1 MQCDGCGKIG
11 QNLWKFIITAF
22 NAHDMRTE
30 NPYSTPVADPTLAV
44 DPSAYAGTQLA
55 TLSQRFTGAF
65 VDGLISI
72 VAVAPVMVVLF
83 MMGAMN
89 QRGGMGPVASIAAG
103 LIVFV
108 LCMAIQ
114 YVPLKQSGQT
124 WGKKVAKTRIVTMDG
139 AQPSIGDLIGKRYAF
154 FQLIGIIP
162 VVGTIASLVNILMI
176 FKKDRRCL
184 HDMIAGT
191 QVIQVQQP

>member
-1 MQCDGCGKIG
+1 MS
-11 QNLWKFIITAF
+11 
-22 NAHDMRTE
+22 TE
-30 NPYSTPVADPTLAV
+30 NPYSTPVTDPTLAV

-55 TLSQRFTGAF
+55 TLGQRFLGAF

-72 VAVAPVMVVLF
+72 VAVAPVMGVLF
-83 MMGAMN
+83 AMGAMKA
-89 QRGGMGPVASIAAG
+89 GEGMGFGVSLVSG
-103 LIVFV
+103 LIVFA

-114 YVPLKQSGQT
+114 YAPLKQSGQT
-124 WGKKVAKTRIVTMDG
+124 WGKKAAKTRIVTMQG
-139 AQPSIGDLIGKRYAF
+139 TQPSIGDLIGKRYAF
-154 FQLIGIIP
+154 YQLVGIIP
-162 VVGTIASLVNILMI
+162 VIGSIVSLVNILMV